1 MSHICHTKV
10 VSELEHLETVLHTF
24 ADERSVVAV
33 IENLLVFGEQSM
45 WCLVSTIYG
54 WRQTR
59 REEREVVQSAKCK
72 SISKVFF
79 FTDTTNSAKS

>member
-1 MSHICHTKV
+1 M
-10 VSELEHLETVLHTF
+10 SELRHLDFLTETVLHTF

-59 REEREVVQSAKCK
+59 REEGEVVQSATP
-72 SISKVFF
+72 FP
-79 FTDTTNSAKS
+79 NHSAKV